1 MICLKITSTLQP
13 QFKTVLF
20 AVENDSN
27 RCSKCLLSHN
37 FYFTIKYDLA
47 AIRAWEKR
55 YIFASHLGKTAAAQ
69 TDAHRLPQYF
79 QPVANL
85 FNS

>member
-13 QFKTVLF
+13 QSPTVLF

-37 FYFTIKYDLA
+37 FCFSIKYDLA
-47 AIRAWEKR
+47 AIRAWEKKI
-55 YIFASHLGKTAAAQ
+55 YLCKLLSVFCLFCIFAPNYHQ
-69 TDAHRLPQYF
+69 
-79 QPVANL
+79 
-85 FNS
+85 